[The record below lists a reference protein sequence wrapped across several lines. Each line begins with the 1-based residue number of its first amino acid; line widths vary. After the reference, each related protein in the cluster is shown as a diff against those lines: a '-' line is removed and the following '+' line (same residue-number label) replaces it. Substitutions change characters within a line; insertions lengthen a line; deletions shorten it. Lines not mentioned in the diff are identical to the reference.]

1 MEPLEVCAVGLFRK
15 SRKKVRIQELILEDA
30 NGRERGGLTVDGDDN
45 ALIYFK
51 DGAGKVRLFVGL
63 TTDGTP
69 RMSLQYAKGKGS
81 IQFEANDSLNSA
93 AMIISGPSGRAQVI
107 VGIAAN
113 GIPAMALFDGD
124 GNRLYP
130 QTDSQASGEPNN
142 PPGDTSGGFDWDNL
156 LKRT

>member
-1 MEPLEVCAVGLFRK
+1 MGLFRK
-15 SRKKVRIQELILEDA
+15 SRKKVRVRELLLEDD
-30 NGRERGGLTVDGDDN
+30 NGRERGGLTIDGDDN

-51 DGAGKVRLFVGL
+51 DDAGKVRLFMGL
-63 TTDGTP
+63 TTEGTP

-81 IQFEANDSLNSA
+81 IQLEANDSLNSA

-113 GIPAMALFDGD
+113 GIPAVALFDGE

-130 QTDSQASGEPNN
+130 QGDAPAPGDQNN
-142 PPGDTSGGFDWDNL
+142 PPGDAPGGFDWDNL
-156 LKRT
+156 LKRA